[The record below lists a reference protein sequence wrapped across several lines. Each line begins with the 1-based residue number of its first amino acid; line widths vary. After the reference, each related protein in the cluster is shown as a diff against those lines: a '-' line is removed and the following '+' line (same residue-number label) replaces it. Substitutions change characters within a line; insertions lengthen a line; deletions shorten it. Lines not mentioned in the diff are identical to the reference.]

1 MEFTFAIFAMFTLYS
16 KFALHYLTYL
26 TTFVFLLIFF
36 TLTAISYENTKLQL
50 VVLKN
55 SGMVCDIYLSL
66 CALKFVIS

>member
-1 MEFTFAIFAMFTLYS
+1 MEFTFAISAMFTLYS

-26 TTFVFLLIFF
+26 TTFVFLLIFL

-55 SGMVCDIYLSL
+55 SGMVCDIGLSL
-66 CALKFVIS
+66 